1 MQSLG
6 SGFIIDASGLV
17 VTNNHV
23 IDGADEITVTLQDNT
38 SLKAKVLGRD
48 ETGDIALLQVKS
60 DKPLPAVQFGDSDTA
75 RVGDWVLA
83 IGNPFGLG
91 GTVTAGI
98 VSARGRDIRQ
108 GLYDDFIQTDAAINR
123 GNSGGP
129 LFNMDGQVI
138 GMNTAI
144 YSPSG
149 GSIGIGFSI
158 PANMVKS
165 DRGAAEGLRPS
176 APRLAGRA
184 HPAGDAGHRREPGP
198 EGRLRRHGGRRER
211 RRAGRQGEDPQRRH
225 HPEVQQPGRE
235 GDAHRCRA
243 SWPTRKW
250 ASRCPCCCGATA
262 RK

>member
-1 MQSLG
+1 M
-6 SGFIIDASGLV
+6 V
-17 VTNNHV
+17 
-23 IDGADEITVTLQDNT
+23 
-38 SLKAKVLGRD
+38 GRD
-48 ETGDIALLQVKS
+48 ETGDIALLKVKP
-60 DKPLPAVQFGDSDTA
+60 DKPLPAVPFGDSDKS

-108 GLYDDFIQTDAAINR
+108 GPYDDFIQTDAAINR

-138 GMNTAI
+138 GINTAI

-158 PANMVKS
+158 PSNMAKADVEQLREYGHPRRGWLGVRIQQVTPDIAESLGLHEPSGAMVAGVNSGGPADLAKIRNGDIILKFNNQDVKEM
-165 DRGAAEGLRPS
+165 RALPRIVAELG
-176 APRLAGRA
+176 
-184 HPAGDAGHRREPGP
+184 
-198 EGRLRRHGGRRER
+198 GGRR
-211 RRAGRQGEDPQRRH
+211 
-225 HPEVQQPGRE
+225 
-235 GDAHRCRA
+235 RCR
-243 SWPTRKW
+243 S
-250 ASRCPCCCGATA
+250 CCGATA